1 MVKHALFILLVIT
14 FISCHNPKPQ
24 PKAMVVVH
32 GGACY
37 VSTDL
42 MLPGEEEGDHERTER
57 ASRGSRRTYKH
68 QKSDRRCDCCHGA
81 FSPCISDW

>member
-1 MVKHALFILLVIT
+1 MVKPALFILLVIT

-32 GGACY
+32 GGAGY

-42 MLPGEEEGDHERTER
+42 MLPGEEEGVREAIENHSKKANSIWQME
-57 ASRGSRRTYKH
+57 APALK
-68 QKSDRRCDCCHGA
+68 RCELQSI
-81 FSPCISDW
+81 F

>member
-1 MVKHALFILLVIT
+1 MFKPTLFILLVIT

-32 GGACY
+32 GGAGY

-42 MLPGEEEGDHERTER
+42 MIPGEEEGIRE
-57 ASRGSRRTYKH
+57 AIKKSL
-68 QKSDRRCDCCHGA
+68 QKANSIWQMEVLALKRCELQLI
-81 FSPCISDW
+81 F